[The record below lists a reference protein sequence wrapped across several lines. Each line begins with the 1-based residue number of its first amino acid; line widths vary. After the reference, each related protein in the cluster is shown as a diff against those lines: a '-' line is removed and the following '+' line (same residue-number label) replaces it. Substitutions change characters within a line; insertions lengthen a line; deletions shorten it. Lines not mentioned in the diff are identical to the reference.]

1 MKISHLIRRD
11 FLTVN
16 PYSGINAVKKQL
28 LEQSAIV
35 VKDDED
41 VFYGVLTT
49 NDIAQNPKTLIIDC
63 LTVKELIDCELSV
76 EDTILKMD
84 TAKTDVLPVGDNGKL
99 VGLVFKNELY
109 KYISDYNVEL
119 ENTILARTKELEEAI
134 ATKDLVFSI
143 IAHDLKSPFNAILGF
158 TELLKNK
165 IRNLD
170 VDKSEK
176 LISSMYCQARHTYNL
191 LENILN
197 WARSNSNQIVF
208 NPSPCNISTICEAII
223 NQVGDTARLK
233 NITINSFHSK
243 ESYAFA
249 DKNMLGVI
257 LRNLLSNA
265 IKYTESNG
273 KIEIY
278 SRPVGEFVEITVSD
292 SGIGMTKEVKDK
304 LFKSDLHESKPGT
317 ENERGTGLGLVI
329 CHDFIKRN
337 YGKIWVENN
346 AEKGTS
352 FKITL
357 PIYKENGHEVHKKTA
372 SMIENNISLK

>member
-1 MKISHLIRRD
+1 MKIAHLIRRD

-16 PYSGINAVKKQL
+16 PYSGIN
-28 LEQSAIV
+28 V
-35 VKDDED
+35 VKNKVLEHLAVVVQDDDEQ
-41 VFYGVLTT
+41 FYGVLTT
-49 NDIAQNPKTLIIDC
+49 NDIAHNPKTLIIDC
-63 LTVKELIDCELSV
+63 LTVKELIDGELSV

-84 TAKTDVLPVGDNGKL
+84 TAKTDVLPVGENDKFI
-99 VGLVFKNELY
+99 GLVFKNELH
-109 KYISDYNVEL
+109 KYISDYNLEL
-119 ENTILARTKELEEAI
+119 ENIIQSRTKELEEAI

-143 IAHDLKSPFNAILGF
+143 IAHDLKSPFNSILGF

-176 LISSMYCQARHTYNL
+176 LISSMYFQARNTYNL
-191 LENILN
+191 LENLLN
-197 WARSNSNQIVF
+197 WAMSNSNQIDF
-208 NPSPCNISTICEAII
+208 NPVPCNISSICNAII
-223 NQVGDTARLK
+223 NQIGESAQQK
-233 NITINSFHSK
+233 NITINSFHRNDL
-243 ESYAFA
+243 YVFA

-278 SRPVGEFVEITVSD
+278 SMPVGEFVKITISD
-292 SGIGMTKEVKDK
+292 NGIGMTEGAKDK

-317 ENERGTGLGLVI
+317 DNERGTGLGLVI
-329 CHDFIKRN
+329 CNDFIQKN
-337 YGKIWVENN
+337 HGKIWVENN

-352 FKITL
+352 IKFTL
-357 PIYKENGHEVHKKTA
+357 PIYKEKVYKINKTEA
-372 SMIENNISLK
+372 LVIEK